1 MNGQKETDKVE
12 GEDTGLV
19 LQEANYS
26 LWATSGWTPIFVQPP
41 SNNDFYVFFNGRK
54 SKEG

>member
-1 MNGQKETDKVE
+1 MNRQKETDKVE

-26 LWATSGWTPIFVQPP
+26 LWATSGRMPIFVQPP
-41 SNNDFYVFFNGRK
+41 L
-54 SKEG
+54 